1 MSNVVYLLNGVDG
14 NSLVSGVYDG
24 NTKKMLTFGVGGK
37 YINETV
43 LSYRYSRLREID
55 LVSLINVNNNMEVAY
70 IHKQEFKKFPV
81 YADMFKV
88 IKWFNTNPKII
99 FFGRRDCVL
108 RDATGEVP
116 YLQYLFG
123 FNKGTINEAELQGV
137 LEVNG

>member
-1 MSNVVYLLNGVDG
+1 MANVVYLLNGVDG

-70 IHKQEFKKFPV
+70 IHKQEFKKYPV
-81 YADMFKV
+81 YADMLNV
-88 IKWFNTNPKII
+88 IKWFNTHPQII
-99 FFGRRDCVL
+99 FFGRRDCVF
-108 RDATGEVP
+108 RDASGEVP

-123 FNKGTINEAELQGV
+123 FNKGTINETELQGV
-137 LEVNG
+137 LKVNG